1 MLADVRLIVTPT
13 ETRLTVK
20 HGETLVEDE
29 VWTHA
34 RRVSQT
40 EAREV
45 ARGLFDQAYDIIN
58 YVVNGDD
65 E

>member
-1 MLADVRLIVTPT
+1 M
-13 ETRLTVK
+13 K
-20 HGETLVEDE
+20 HGERLVEDE

-45 ARGLFDQAYDIIN
+45 ATGLFDQAYDIMN
-58 YVVNGDD
+58 FVVNGDD

>member
-1 MLADVRLIVTPT
+1 MLAEVRLIVAAT

-20 HGETLVEDE
+20 HGERLVEDE

-40 EAREV
+40 EAKEV
-45 ARGLFDQAYDIIN
+45 ATGLFDQAYDIMN
-58 YVVNGDD
+58 FVVNGDD